1 MSKKAYLEK
10 LKKLVKPAKRFA
22 KAVVDANPAVK
33 AKRKLKKRLKFAK
46 EKKIRSMI
54 PYDNKKDPAPEKR
67 VKKDTY
73 AMDSKDNPLPLD
85 KKKKR
90 KMKYRVGPM
99 PLGKRKKYKR

>member
-1 MSKKAYLEK
+1 MLVSK
-10 LKKLVKPAKRFA
+10 
-22 KAVVDANPAVK
+22 VVNANPAVK
-33 AKRKLKKRLKFAK
+33 AKRKLKKRVKFAK

-54 PYDNKKDPAPEKR
+54 PYDDKKDPAPEKEA
-67 VKKDTY
+67 KKDTY
-73 AMDSKDNPLPLD
+73 AMDSKGNPLPID